1 MELLHPGVYVQE
13 VSSGVRPIEGVS
25 TSTAAFIGP
34 AERGPLD
41 RAYMVTSFTEFN
53 ANYGGFMKDSW
64 LAHSALQ
71 FFNNGGRRLY
81 IVRVAKNVATASV
94 ALADRQGTPAK
105 TLTISA
111 ESPGK
116 WGNTLVVS
124 IADATLDPD
133 DEFKLT
139 VMKEKTTQ
147 PLTTET
153 LEIFDNLS
161 LNPDAPNFVEK
172 AVNARSKF
180 VRAAAEA
187 ADSNVPGFSRSG
199 ATPAASLSANNRN
212 LLISINGDGPH
223 LITLADPLTNETQ
236 VAAAIQNA
244 VRTTIQPLRGSTD
257 PTAFS
262 GFTAAFANGV
272 YTLTSG
278 KAGRRSS
285 VEVGDAPTNN
295 AAALLKLGRGRGV
308 EQTGA
313 AVLRPANGNNIFVGD
328 AAVGGNVVAVT
339 AGSDGSTP
347 QEVDYQN
354 GFKLLDPA
362 RDVNLIAVPG
372 IGSPTMV
379 DFGGNYCRQRADCF
393 FIGDMGVT
401 DDTKEDAQAFATA
414 LTVRGSYS
422 AVYYPWVR
430 ATDPTGES
438 IEPIALP
445 PSGYVAGLYARI
457 DSKRGVWKAPAG
469 TEANLGGAVGLLKAT
484 SDAEQDTL
492 NPLGVNVIRTFPA
505 AGLVVWGARTITSDP
520 EWKYVPVRRTAIYLE
535 QSIYNGIQWAVF
547 EPNDEDLWSSI
558 RLNVN
563 AFMMLQF
570 QNGAF
575 QGKSAGEAFFVKC
588 DDKTTTQADIDA
600 GIVNILVGF
609 APLKPAEFV
618 VLKLSQKALQSAA

>member
-41 RAYMVTSFTEFN
+41 RAYMVTSFTEFE

-81 IVRVAKNVATASV
+81 IARVAKNVATASV
-94 ALADRQGTPAK
+94 SLADRQGTPAK

-111 ESPGK
+111 SSPGK
-116 WGNTLVVS
+116 WGNTLVVGVS
-124 IADATLDPD
+124 DGTLDSD

-153 LEIFDNLS
+153 LEVFDNLS
-161 LNPDAPNFVEK
+161 MNPDASNFVEK
-172 AVNARSKF
+172 VVNAKSKF
-180 VRAAAEA
+180 VRAAAET
-187 ADSNVPGFSRSG
+187 ADSNVNGFSASG

-212 LLISINGDGPH
+212 LLININGDGPQ
-223 LITLADPLTNETQ
+223 LITLADPVTTEAQ
-236 VAAAIQNA
+236 IVSAIVTA
-244 VRTTIQPLRGSTD
+244 VKTTIQPMRASTD
-257 PTAFS
+257 PKSFS
-262 GFTAAFANGV
+262 DFTAGFANGV

-278 KAGRRSS
+278 TKGRRSS
-285 VEVGDAPTNN
+285 VEITDAPTNN
-295 AAALLKLGRGRGV
+295 AAALLKLGQGRGV

-313 AVLRPANGNNIFVGD
+313 SALRPANGATIFVGD
-328 AAVGGNVVAVT
+328 AAVGGGVIAVT
-339 AGSDGSTP
+339 AGSDGKTP
-347 QEVDYQN
+347 DQADYIN
-354 GFKLLDPA
+354 GFKLLDPL
-362 RDVNLIAVPG
+362 RDVNIIAVPG
-372 IGSPTMV
+372 IGSTQVV

-393 FIGDMGVT
+393 FIGDMNVL

-430 ATDPTGES
+430 AADPTGES

-469 TEANLGGAVGLLKAT
+469 TEANLGGAVGLLKDT

-492 NPLGVNVIRTFPA
+492 NPLNVNVIRAFPA

-547 EPNDEDLWSSI
+547 EPNDEDLWASL
-558 RLNVN
+558 RLNIN

-575 QGKSAGEAFFVKC
+575 QGKSAGDAFFVKC
-588 DDKTTTQADIDA
+588 DNKTTTQADIDA

-618 VLKLSQKALQSAA
+618 VLKLSQKALQPGA

>member
-13 VSSGVRPIEGVS
+13 VSGGVRPIEGVS

-53 ANYGGFMKDSW
+53 AKYGGFMKDSW

-81 IVRVAKNVATASV
+81 VVRVAKNVASASV
-94 ALADRQGTPAK
+94 ALADRQSTPAR
-105 TLTISA
+105 TLTVSA

-116 WGNTLVVS
+116 WGNTLVVAV
-124 IADATLDPD
+124 ADATQDAGN
-133 DEFKLT
+133 EFKLAIL
-139 VMKEKTTQ
+139 KEKTTQ

-161 LNPDAPNFVEK
+161 MNPDAPNFAEK
-172 AVNARSKF
+172 VVNAKSKF
-180 VRAAAEA
+180 VRVAAEA
-187 ADSNVPGFSRSG
+187 TDSNASGFSRSG
-199 ATPAASLSANNRN
+199 ATPAASLPVSNRN
-212 LLISINGDGPH
+212 LLITINGDGPQ
-223 LITLADPLTNETQ
+223 LITPADPLTTEAQ
-236 VAAAIQNA
+236 IAAAIQTA
-244 VRTTIQPLRGSTD
+244 VRALQPLRASTD

-262 GFTAAFANGV
+262 GFTAAFAAGV

-285 VEVGDAPTNN
+285 VEVSDAPTNN
-295 AAALLKLGRGRGV
+295 AAALLKLGRARGV
-308 EQTGA
+308 EQSGA

-328 AAVGGNVVAVT
+328 ALVAGITVAAT
-339 AGSDGSTP
+339 PGSDGSTP

-354 GFKLLDPA
+354 GFKLLDPV
-362 RDVNLIAVPG
+362 RDVNLVAVPG
-372 IGSPTMV
+372 IGSATMV
-379 DFGGNYCRQRADCF
+379 DFGGDYCRRRADCF

-401 DDTKEDAQAFATA
+401 DDTKEDAQAFAAA
-414 LTVRGSYS
+414 LTVRGSYA

-457 DSKRGVWKAPAG
+457 DAKRGMWKAPAG
-469 TEANLGGAVGLLKAT
+469 TEANLGGAVGLVKET

-492 NPLGVNVIRTFPA
+492 NPIGVNVIRSFPA
-505 AGLVVWGARTITSDP
+505 AGLVVWGARTITSDA

-547 EPNDEDLWSSI
+547 EPNDEELWSSI
-558 RLNVN
+558 RLNIN

-575 QGKSAGEAFFVKC
+575 QGKSAGEAFFIKC

-618 VLKLSQKALQSAA
+618 VLKLSQKALQPAA